1 MDELDIWDPFKK
13 IRKQENLSKFFDSI
27 PSFPKFDSMIRQP
40 LIDIKDSGNS
50 LKVTAE
56 LPGIKKENLD
66 IDVTENQLTLKGK
79 LESKKEERNPKK
91 GYYFK
96 ERKFSSY
103 FRSIPLPSEVFP
115 DKAKAVFRDGILEL
129 TLPKKH
135 QKKDKSFKV
144 KVK

>member
-13 IRKQENLSKFFDSI
+13 IRKQENISRFFDSI

-40 LIDIKDSGNS
+40 LVDIKDTGNS

-56 LPGIKKENLD
+56 LPGIKKQDLD
-66 IDVTENQLTLKGK
+66 IDLTESQLILKGK
-79 LESKKEERNPKK
+79 IDEKKEEKNPKQ

-103 FRSIPLPSEVFP
+103 FRAIPLPDEVIAG
-115 DKAKAVFRDGILEL
+115 KAKAEFKDGILEL

-135 QKKDKSFKV
+135 QKKSKSFKV